1 MKVEH
6 GIVLDDGSTIE
17 LNIGTNNYN
26 LDFAESINPGPPS
39 QGQDYNNL
47 RNSS

>member
-39 QGQDYNNL
+39 QG
-47 RNSS
+47 